1 MMEKGNHSSVSE
13 FILLGFS
20 EPPEHS
26 IILFLAFLFMYLLAL
41 VGNITIIF
49 IIRVDSHLHTPMYF
63 FLSILSFVDIC
74 LTTCTVP
81 KLLSNIFLEK
91 KSISFHGCFLQL
103 HFFTSFGNMTGFLL
117 AIMAVDRYLAISK
130 PLHYAM
136 IMSKGVQLRL
146 VAGSWV
152 IVSMHSAAHSIMAAR
167 LSYCASNK
175 IHYYFCDL
183 PPLFKLSCSD
193 TSPNELLLLTEAT
206 VVLMSPCLCITISY
220 ILIIATICRMPSTE
234 GRFKAFS
241 TCSAHLTAVIL
252 NYGPVLYTYIRP
264 ASAYSLEKD
273 LIISVLY
280 SVGNSMLNP
289 FVYSIRN
296 KEVKGAFTRV
306 LRKRGLFWKK

>member
-1 MMEKGNHSSVSE
+1 MEKGNQSTVSE

-26 IILFLAFLFMYLLAL
+26 IILFVVFLLMYLVTL
-41 VGNITIIF
+41 VGNGTIIF
-49 IIRVDSHLHTPMYF
+49 IIRVDTQLHTPMYF

-74 LTTCTVP
+74 LTTSTVP
-81 KLLSNIFLEK
+81 KLLANIFLER

-103 HFFTSFGNMTGFLL
+103 HFFLSFGNMTGFLL

-136 IMSKGVQLRL
+136 LMSKGVRVRL

-152 IVSMHSAAHSIMAAR
+152 IVSLHSAAHSVMAAR
-167 LSYCASNK
+167 LSYCASNE
-175 IHYYFCDL
+175 IRHYFCDL

-193 TSPNELLLLTEAT
+193 TSPNELLLLSETT
-206 VVLMSPCLCITISY
+206 LFLLSPCLCITISY
-220 ILIIATICRMPSTE
+220 ILIIATICRMPTTE
-234 GRFKAFS
+234 GRSKAFS
-241 TCSAHLTAVIL
+241 TCSAHLTAVTL

-280 SVGNSMLNP
+280 SIGNSMLNP

-296 KEVKGAFTRV
+296 KEVKGALARA
-306 LRKRGLFWKK
+306 LRKRHFWGTK

>member
-1 MMEKGNHSSVSE
+1 MLKENHSSVPE

-20 EPPEHS
+20 EPLEHT
-26 IILFLAFLFMYLLAL
+26 IILFVVFLIMYLVTL
-41 VGNITIIF
+41 VGNSTIIF
-49 IIRVDSHLHTPMYF
+49 IIRVDAHLHTPMYF

-81 KLLSNIFLEK
+81 KLLINIFLER
-91 KSISFHGCFLQL
+91 KSISFVGCFLQL
-103 HFFTSFGNMTGFLL
+103 HFFLSFGNMTGFLL

-136 IMSKGVQLRL
+136 LMSRGVRVRL

-152 IVSMHSAAHSIMAAR
+152 IISLHSAAHSVMAAR
-167 LSYCASNK
+167 LSYCASNE
-175 IHYYFCDL
+175 IRHYFCDL

-193 TSPNELLLLTEAT
+193 TSPNELLLLTETT
-206 VVLMSPCLCITISY
+206 VFLMSPFLCITISY
-220 ILIIATICRMPSTE
+220 ILIIITICGMPSTD
-234 GRFKAFS
+234 GRYRAFS
-241 TCSAHLTAVIL
+241 TCSSHLTAVAL

-273 LIISVLY
+273 IIISVLY
-280 SVGNSMLNP
+280 SVGNSLLNP

-296 KEVKGAFTRV
+296 KEVKGALSRI
-306 LRKRGLFWKK
+306 LSKRAMFWNK